1 MAKRSPN
8 RSFLQEIF
16 KARSLILV
24 ILVVAA
30 ALYVG
35 LTRPVRLGLDL
46 QGGTQ
51 LTLQAQ
57 PTIEVPRITPEVLA
71 GVQTVIQ
78 QRVDGLG
85 VAEPLIQATGGD
97 QLFVQLP
104 GVADPDRAIAL
115 LGDTAQLDFRR
126 QRVAT
131 EIPRDPST
139 GQPIAG
145 EDPDAIFERIG
156 LTGDLLERA
165 DPQPAQGIGA
175 RWDVR
180 LEFKPQGGEMFAEL
194 TRDLAGTGRSLG
206 IFLDDVLLSAPV
218 VGPEFSRTGITGGS
232 AVITGNFTVESAT
245 DLAIKIQAG
254 SLPVPIE
261 VIENRTVGATLGA
274 ESIERSL
281 YAGIGGLVLVF
292 IYMVV
297 YYRLLGLIANL
308 SLLAYAIC
316 TFACFQMLGVT
327 LTLPGIAGFI
337 LSVGMAV
344 DANVLIFERVKE
356 ELRAGKSLFKS
367 VDEGFNRAFSSI
379 LDGNVTT
386 LLVCG
391 VLFWLGAGLVKGFA
405 LTLGIG
411 IIVSFFSALTCTR
424 SLLRLAMGIPPLKNI
439 TLYGV
444 KPEWVNQSP

>member
-1 MAKRSPN
+1 MAKRNPN
-8 RSFLQEIF
+8 RSLLQGLW
-16 KARSLILV
+16 RGRTLILV
-24 ILVVAA
+24 LAVVIA

-35 LTRPVRLGLDL
+35 LTRPIRLGLDL

-57 PTIEVPRITPEVLA
+57 PTAEVPRITPEVLA

-115 LGDTAQLDFRR
+115 LGDTAQLDFRK
-126 QRVAT
+126 QRIAT
-131 EIPRDPST
+131 QIPRDPET
-139 GQPIAG
+139 GLPIAG
-145 EDPDAIFERIG
+145 EDPDSIFERIG

-165 DPQPAQGIGA
+165 DPQPAQGAGN

-218 VGPEFSRTGITGGS
+218 VGPEFGRTGITGGR
-232 AVITGNFTVESAT
+232 AVITGNFTVETAT

-254 SLPVPIE
+254 ALPVPIE

-274 ESIERSL
+274 ESIQRSL
-281 YAGIGGLVLVF
+281 YAGIAGLILVF
-292 IYMVV
+292 IYMI
-297 YYRLLGLIANL
+297 YHYRLPGLIAD
-308 SLLAYAIC
+308 LALVVYAIC
-316 TFACFQMLGVT
+316 TFACFQLLGVT

-356 ELRAGKSLFKS
+356 ELRSGKSLFKS

-379 LDGNVTT
+379 LDGNITT

-391 VLFWLGAGLVKGFA
+391 VLFWLGVGLVKGFA

-411 IIVSFFSALTCTR
+411 IMVSFFTALTCTR
-424 SLLRLAMGIPPLKNI
+424 TLLRLAMGIPPLKNI

-444 KPEWVNQSP
+444 KPDMVNQPS